1 LIFDKVT
8 EKNKLAPFLW
18 PTVYISGDSTADMS
32 SVKLD
37 ADCESTNSSG
47 MAVGNPLTICGRFP
61 WCAGDIVPC
70 CLFLRTARLTS
81 AFSVYDNTTHS
92 PCTQFQL
99 SRNLLFCCTIR
110 NHLYLTTVE
119 MPISF

>member
-1 LIFDKVT
+1 M
-8 EKNKLAPFLW
+8 
-18 PTVYISGDSTADMS
+18 ST
-32 SVKLD
+32 VKLD
-37 ADCESTNSSG
+37 ADYESTNSSG
-47 MAVGNPLTICGRFP
+47 MAVANPLTICGRFP

-99 SRNLLFCCTIR
+99 LRNLLLLHNQKSSLSDNCGNANQPLTSIYSVVAMCTK
-110 NHLYLTTVE
+110 
-119 MPISF
+119 ISHAEQRLK